1 MKIARILSYLALLG
15 VAFFLLWA
23 SLRPRGSVGHP
34 HRGAT
39 AAPQTE
45 PPRGISATDDG
56 IVDPV
61 TRRRHDGS
69 VAGQFVAAAAAGD
82 THRVAEL
89 IDSGISPDLRDTHG
103 YGALQQ
109 AAAADSVETVRIL
122 LSAGAAVNASDRLGW
137 SALCWAA
144 YMGAAEVAATL
155 LEAGA
160 DPNNETE
167 PGARPLDQLMGAWH
181 LAQEGVE
188 RMPSLRAPDRLT
200 VARLL
205 LRSGAD
211 PNEYSGTPPL
221 EAALFTGDAELVSLF
236 LEHGADLHTLPNP
249 RVLQHFLEQPGPV
262 GDLVRNAAETADQR
276 DEAS

>member
-1 MKIARILSYLALLG
+1 MTIARILRYLALLG
-15 VAFFLLWA
+15 AASFLLWA
-23 SLRPRGSVGHP
+23 SLRPRGSVNHP
-34 HRGAT
+34 HQDAAVEPQAKPAPEKLAT
-39 AAPQTE
+39 A
-45 PPRGISATDDG
+45 DD

-69 VAGQFVAAAAAGD
+69 VAGQFVAAAATGD
-82 THRVAEL
+82 TRRVAEL
-89 IDSGISPDLRDTHG
+89 LDSGVGPDIRDAHG
-103 YGALQQ
+103 FGALQQ
-109 AAAADSVETVRIL
+109 AAASDSVETVRIL
-122 LSAGAAVNASDRLGW
+122 LGAGAEVNASDGLGW

-144 YMGAAEVAATL
+144 YMGAAEVAAIL

-181 LAQEGVE
+181 LAQAGVK
-188 RMPSLRAPDRLT
+188 RMPSLRASDRLT

-211 PNEYSGTPPL
+211 PNDYSGTPPL

-249 RVLQHFLEQPGPV
+249 RVLQHFLDQPGPI
-262 GDLVRNAAETADQR
+262 GDLVRNAAETADKN
-276 DEAS
+276 DGAP